1 MQNVYMTQVK
11 NEAYATNKT
20 HLIDKRQVLKAFN
33 DHFIHFLEDVERVFP
48 GNQDITSAKHAII
61 AFRKMNPRLLVMV
74 FYESVGKMYRS
85 EIESGN
91 LHYFIEKDY
100 TPDVKGKRNADI
112 LIQKINSLREPVNNM
127 SKSEQEKVI
136 KYLNNLI
143 RLSEM
148 YNE

>member
-1 MQNVYMTQVK
+1 MMLGACQTRKAPVSASV
-11 NEAYATNKT
+11 
-20 HLIDKRQVLKAFN
+20 DKRQILKAFN
-33 DHFIHFLEDVERVFP
+33 DHFIDFLEDVERVFP
-48 GNQDITSAKHAII
+48 ENEDITSAKHAII

-100 TPDVKGKRNADI
+100 TRDVQGTNNSDM

-127 SKSEQEKVI
+127 SQSEQEKVI
-136 KYLNNLI
+136 KYLNNLV

-148 YNE
+148 YHE

>member
-1 MQNVYMTQVK
+1 MMIG
-11 NEAYATNKT
+11 T
-20 HLIDKRQVLKAFN
+20 HQTRKAPAPASVDKRQILKAFN
-33 DHFIHFLEDVERVFP
+33 DHFIDFLEDVERVFP
-48 GNQDITSAKHAII
+48 DNDDITSAKHAII

-74 FYESVGKMYRS
+74 FHESVGKMYRS

-100 TPDVKGKRNADI
+100 TRDVQGTNNADM

-127 SKSEQEKVI
+127 TQSEQEKVI
-136 KYLNNLI
+136 KYLNNLV

-148 YNE
+148 YHE